1 MIPLFS
7 LRMNFAAMAVAL
19 LYLTTVE
26 PWRVNSEEQTLMV
39 NITLVTNARETSA

>member
-7 LRMNFAAMAVAL
+7 LKMNFAAMTMAL

-26 PWRVNSEEQTLMV
+26 PWCVNSEEQTPMV
-39 NITLVTNARETSA
+39 SMTLVTNAHETSA